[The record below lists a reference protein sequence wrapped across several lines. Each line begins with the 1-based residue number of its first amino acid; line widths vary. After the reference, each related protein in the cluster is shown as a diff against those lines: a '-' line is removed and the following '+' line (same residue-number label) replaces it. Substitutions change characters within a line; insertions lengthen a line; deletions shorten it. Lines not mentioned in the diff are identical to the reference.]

1 MGKCTICNK
10 HPVYM
15 LAICEFCYRKQ
26 IRTRP
31 EHELGSAESSR
42 FTDSSTNTTQPK

>member
-1 MGKCTICNK
+1 MHKCTICNK

-31 EHELGSAESSR
+31 EGELESAESSH
-42 FTDSSTNTTQPK
+42 FAGSSTNTTQPK